1 MSAEPI
7 KPVEPLT
14 NAFIDTMLFVKQV
27 KLPPLSAA
35 DKANIIRVEPERLFL
50 CPRGG
55 SRAELLGLA
64 LDEDANIVSWK

>member
-35 DKANIIRVEPERLFL
+35 DKANIIRVEPERLF
-50 CPRGG
+50 
-55 SRAELLGLA
+55 SELLGLA

>member
-14 NAFIDTMLFVKQV
+14 NAFIDTMLFVKHV

-35 DKANIIRVEPERLFL
+35 DKAKTIRVEPERLF
-50 CPRGG
+50 
-55 SRAELLGLA
+55 SELLGLA

>member
-35 DKANIIRVEPERLFL
+35 DKANTIRVEPERLF
-50 CPRGG
+50 
-55 SRAELLGLA
+55 SELLGLA